1 MLDFINAERKIPKD
15 RQANPAHIERLDPS
29 YLGQVLHVAG
39 QYKSADREV
48 KAGSDLFRLG
58 EGGEAIYSLVDG
70 SVALY
75 HLLEDGRRQ
84 ILQFALPGT
93 VLAFVPTPRALM
105 SYRAQALT
113 DAVVPS
119 FRTRTLDVLRGTARR
134 SECSSRV

>member
-1 MLDFINAERKIPKD
+1 MLDFVNAASKIPKD
-15 RQANPAHIERLDPS
+15 RQGNPAHIERLDPS

-39 QYKSADREV
+39 QYKSANREV

-70 SVALY
+70 WVALY

-93 VLAFVPTPRALM
+93 VLAFVPTPCALM
-105 SYRAQALT
+105 SYSAEA
-113 DAVVPS
+113 
-119 FRTRTLDVLRGTARR
+119 
-134 SECSSRV
+134 